1 MSDRAIRWLFLAS
14 LAALGAWAVEHVELS
29 TDITRFMPAESDTE
43 LAMLASR
50 LSDSELTRTMI
61 LTIGASDLD
70 AAVAAARGLGDRLR
84 VDPEVQTVRS
94 GVGPEQLEETYRL
107 YFPRRYAFLSEEPER
122 EIPAL
127 VTPAALQQRAR
138 ELRASLALPTATLM
152 KNLATSD
159 PIGAFER
166 LIGRLRSQRPP
177 LDMQGGG
184 FVTPDHRFAVLFL
197 TTRHSAFDSEPQARL
212 LAKIDT
218 AFAEI
223 AAASPVPLALEKSG
237 ANRFAV
243 AAEAGIRRDVHWIV
257 AVSSFGVAVVFL
269 AFLRSLRFFLLA
281 VLPAVSGIVFG
292 TVVTRVAF
300 GRIDGVTMAFGAS
313 LIGVAIDYSIHV
325 LDHHT
330 LDPGTNIR
338 VLVRRLRASIAV
350 GGLTTMASF
359 VGLALTSFPG
369 FREIGFFSTVGIGA
383 SLFVTL
389 FILPAFLSGEHAAR
403 FAPPL
408 AERLA
413 GAFGDAVRWL
423 ALRPGVLSAASLACI
438 AASAA
443 LLPLLSFDDD
453 LTHLMSL
460 DPSLRAEEERVRAR
474 VAREDSGRVIFTL
487 GVDADEAIARNDAVA
502 ARLAAAHAAGTVG
515 EFRSLHSL
523 LWSRDL
529 QQRNLRALA
538 AIPDL
543 ADRVETEFAAEGFR
557 PEAFAPFRAGL
568 AEPAPPLLDAAAL
581 RASPLRDLIAPLLLD
596 LGDRAAAVT
605 YLRGES
611 DSAPL
616 EAALAGL
623 DHVHV
628 FDQKS
633 FMNAIYRAFRVTT
646 IQQLGVGSG
655 LVVVV
660 LALYYRRLRPA
671 LAAFLPSLL
680 VGAVTAALFAAV
692 GAPMNLLHVTSLVMV
707 MGMGVDYGVF
717 IVDSARDRKE
727 LDGTLFS
734 LFLSCITTVFVFG
747 TLAIS
752 QHAALRA
759 MGATTGVGILISF
772 ALSPVTL
779 LLLPRAERTPPA
791 ERTP

>member
-1 MSDRAIRWLFLAS
+1 MSDRAIRWLFLIS
-14 LAALGAWAVEHVELS
+14 LAALGAWAVAHVELS
-29 TDITRFMPAESDTE
+29 TDISRFMPAEDDAE
-43 LAMLASR
+43 LASLASR
-50 LSDSELTRTMI
+50 LADSELTRTMI
-61 LTIGASDLD
+61 LTVGAGDLD
-70 AAVAAARGLGDRLR
+70 AAVAAARELGDRLR
-84 VDPEVQTVRS
+84 GDPELESVRTGVDPD
-94 GVGPEQLEETYRL
+94 QLEAAYRL
-107 YFPRRYAFLSEEPER
+107 YFPLRHAFLSEDPER

-127 VTPAALQQRAR
+127 AAPDALVRRAR
-138 ELRASLALPTATLM
+138 EVRESLALPTATLT
-152 KNLATSD
+152 KRLATED

-166 LIGRLRSQRPP
+166 LIARLRSQRPP
-177 LDMQGGG
+177 LDVQDGS

-212 LAKIDT
+212 LAQIDA

-223 AAASPVPLALEKSG
+223 AAHSKVPIALEKSG

-257 AVSSFGVAVVFL
+257 AVSSLGVAVVFL
-269 AFLRSLRFFLLA
+269 AFLRSLRMFVLV
-281 VLPAVSGIVFG
+281 VLPALAGIVVG
-292 TVVTRVAF
+292 TVATRLAF

-330 LDPGTNIR
+330 LDPGAEIHE
-338 VLVRRLRASIAV
+338 LVRRLRASVLV

-389 FILPAFLSGEHAAR
+389 YVLPAFLSAAPPGSTAPRLAAR
-403 FAPPL
+403 L
-408 AERLA
+408 SES
-413 GAFGDAVRWL
+413 FGDAVRWL
-423 ALRPGVLSAASLACI
+423 AVRPHALAIAIVACLALTGVFAPQLR
-438 AASAA
+438 
-443 LLPLLSFDDD
+443 FDDD

-460 DPSLRAEEERVRAR
+460 DPHLRAEEDRVRAR
-474 VAREDSGRVIFTL
+474 VAREDAGRVIFAL
-487 GVDADEAIARNDAVA
+487 GADADEAVARNDAVA
-502 ARLAAAHAAGTVG
+502 TRLAAAHAAGEVG
-515 EFRSLHSL
+515 EFRSLHAL
-523 LWSRDL
+523 LWSREL
-529 QQRNLRALA
+529 QERNLHALA

-543 ADRVETEFAAEGFR
+543 ADRVETAFAAEGFR
-557 PEAFAPFRAGL
+557 PEALAPFRAAL
-568 AEPAPPLLDAAAL
+568 AEPAPAPLDAAAL
-581 RASPLRDLIAPLLLD
+581 RASPLRDLVAPLLLE

-611 DSAPL
+611 DPARI
-616 EAALAGL
+616 EAVLAGL

-628 FDQKS
+628 FDQKT
-633 FMNAIYRAFRVTT
+633 FVNGIYRQFRVTT
-646 IQQLGVGSG
+646 IQQVGVGSG
-655 LVVVV
+655 LVLLV

-671 LAAFLPSLL
+671 LAAFVPSLL
-680 VGAVTAALFAAV
+680 VGGAVVAVFAMF

-717 IVDSARDRKE
+717 LVDSARDRKE

-734 LFLSCITTVFVFG
+734 LFLSCVTTVFIFG

-752 QHAALRA
+752 EHAALRA
-759 MGATTGVGILISF
+759 MGATTGLGILLSF
-772 ALSPVTL
+772 ALAPVTL
-779 LLLPRAERTPPA
+779 LLLPRSERTP
-791 ERTP
+791 

>member
-1 MSDRAIRWLFLAS
+1 MSDRAIRWSFLSVLAALAAWAVANVDLSTDISRFMPGESDVELAS
-14 LAALGAWAVEHVELS
+14 LAG
-29 TDITRFMPAESDTE
+29 
-43 LAMLASR
+43 R

-61 LTIGASDLD
+61 LTIGSEDLG
-70 AAVAAARGLGDRLR
+70 AAVSAARALADRLR
-84 VDPEVQTVRS
+84 SADEVESVRS
-94 GVGPEQLEETYRL
+94 GVDPEQIEEAYHL
-107 YFPRRYAFLSEEPER
+107 YFPRRHAFLSEDPER

-127 VTPAALQQRAR
+127 TTPDALRERAR
-138 ELRASLALPTATLM
+138 AVRASLALPTATLT
-152 KNLATSD
+152 KRLAASD

-166 LIGRLRSQRPP
+166 LIARLGSQRPP
-177 LDMQGGG
+177 LDLQDGV
-184 FVTPDHRFAVLFL
+184 FVTPDHRYAVVFL
-197 TTRHSAFDSEPQARL
+197 TTKASAFDSEPQSRL
-212 LAKIDT
+212 LAAIDA

-223 AAASPVPLALEKSG
+223 AAASPAPLALEKSG

-257 AVSSFGVAVVFL
+257 AVSSLGVAVVFL
-269 AFLRSLRFFLLA
+269 AFLRSLHFFALV

-292 TVVTRVAF
+292 TVVTRLVF

-325 LDHHT
+325 LDHHA
-330 LDPGTNIR
+330 LDPGAEIR
-338 VLVRRLRASIAV
+338 ALVGRLRASVLV

-389 FILPAFLSGEHAAR
+389 YVLPAFLSGAPSGR
-403 FAPPL
+403 SAPPL
-408 AERLA
+408 AARVSA
-413 GAFGDAVRWL
+413 WFGDGVRWL
-423 ALRPGVLSAASLACI
+423 ALRPRILTAAALACI
-438 AASAA
+438 ALSAA
-443 LLPLLSFDDD
+443 FAPRLAFDDD
-453 LTHLMSL
+453 LSHLMSL
-460 DPSLRAEEERVRAR
+460 DPALRAEEERVRAR
-474 VAREDSGRVIFTL
+474 VAREDAGRVIFAL
-487 GVDADEAIARNDAVA
+487 GADADEAVARNDAVA
-502 ARLAAAHAAGTVG
+502 ERLAAAHAAGRVG
-515 EFRSLHSL
+515 EFRSLHAL

-543 ADRVETEFAAEGFR
+543 ADRVEAAFTAEGFR
-557 PEAFAPFRAGL
+557 AEALAPFRAAL
-568 AEPAPPLLDAAAL
+568 AEPAPPPLDAATL
-581 RASPLRDLIAPLLLD
+581 RASPLHDLVAPLLLD
-596 LGDRAAAVT
+596 LRDRAAAVT
-605 YLRGES
+605 YLRGETEL
-611 DSAPL
+611 APL
-616 EAALAGL
+616 EAELAGL

-628 FDQKS
+628 FDQKT
-633 FMNAIYRAFRVTT
+633 FVNAIYRQFRITT
-646 IQQLGVGSG
+646 IQQVGVGSG
-655 LVVVV
+655 LVLLV

-680 VGAVTAALFAAV
+680 VGGAVVAVFAMV

-734 LFLSCITTVFVFG
+734 LFLSCLTTVFIFG

-759 MGATTGVGILISF
+759 MGATTGLGILLSF
-772 ALSPVTL
+772 VLAPITL
-779 LLLPRAERTPPA
+779 LLLPRAERTP
-791 ERTP
+791 